1 MHRAIDPS
9 RAHRLILTAEE
20 TECPD
25 CKGRLVISQHRKRY
39 VQRLT
44 ELVHQQCRDK
54 SCPRQECVGTNRLYR
69 PLVDLRLALPRMS
82 FGLDVVLA
90 VGERH
95 LNRGE
100 SLSQIGRDLT
110 AQGVPIH
117 QTHVG
122 QLFRS
127 FVTLCNLARGDED
140 QVRQRLLR
148 QGGIY
153 LMVDGVQFDDRSPV
167 LYLCWDAKSGTPL
180 FGERLTARDG
190 HTLSNLL
197 HRVKRLEVPV
207 RGIIT
212 DAEKGLVPAVA
223 AVFPEVPH
231 QLCHTHFLKNCARP
245 LEPDLRE
252 LGASVEQ
259 RAERVRKLARQ
270 WDKEA
275 PPAVPAPGSS
285 EAVGAAPATD
295 LPVARDLLALVK
307 PQAKSSGKAP
317 LAPPELLRHQRL
329 EQVRKTVQEAAKKK
343 TARVPLCPRRTSMRS
358 RRPSRWTGI
367 KSVSRAASSDTWRS
381 CAR

>member
-9 RAHRLILTAEE
+9 RARRIVLTAKE
-20 TECPD
+20 TLCPD
-25 CKGRLVISQHRKRY
+25 CEGGLVISQHRDRY
-39 VQRLT
+39 VQRLN
-44 ELVHQQCRDK
+44 ELLHQQCRDK
-54 SCPRQECVGTNRLYR
+54 SCPRRDCAGTDKLYR

-82 FGLDVVLA
+82 FGLDVVVA

-95 LNRGE
+95 LDRGE
-100 SLSQIGRDLT
+100 SLSQIGRDLND
-110 AQGVPIH
+110 QGVPIH

-122 QLFRS
+122 QLLRS
-127 FVTLCNLARGDED
+127 FVTLCKLTRGDEE
-140 QVRQRLLR
+140 QVRQRLLK

-180 FGERLTARDG
+180 FGERLSARDG
-190 HTLSNLL
+190 HTMSKLL
-197 HRVKRLEVPV
+197 RRVKRLEVPV
-207 RGIIT
+207 LGIIT

-245 LEPDLRE
+245 LEPDLRQ

-270 WDKEA
+270 WNKEA
-275 PPAVPAPGSS
+275 PPAVPAASS
-285 EAVGAAPATD
+285 PEAAVTAPLTD
-295 LPVARDLLALVK
+295 LQVARELLALVQ

-329 EQVRKTVQEAAKKK
+329 EQVRKTVEEAAKKK
-343 TARVPLCPRRTSMRS
+343 TALVPQCPRLASTPS
-358 RRPSRWTGI
+358 RRPSRSTGI
-367 KSVSRAASSDTWRS
+367 KSVLRAVSSVTWS
-381 CAR
+381 TCAR